1 MSNGLTG
8 AQLRYIEVEA
18 TIGRAV
24 DLDHVRQMAE
34 VLQTLLD
41 EAAEAGEEHHD
52 IDQLVGTIKRLEE
65 QRAEAVTEKDDLES
79 EQGQATEFL
88 KQEHAQAMADL
99 ANTADEYR
107 ARAEKAE
114 HELAEL
120 QAKIE
125 AAPLPSRRAV
135 AAERKRKGAQS

>member
-1 MSNGLTG
+1 MNNGLTG

-34 VLQTLLD
+34 VLQTMLEEARD
-41 EAAEAGEEHHD
+41 AAEEHGD
-52 IDQLVGTIKRLEE
+52 IDDLVGTIKRLEKLRE
-65 QRAEAVTEKDDLES
+65 EAVTEKDDLES
-79 EQGQATEFL
+79 EQGQATELL
-88 KQEHAQAMADL
+88 KQEHAREMADL
-99 ANTADEYR
+99 AETADAYR

-114 HELAEL
+114 HERAEL

-135 AAERKRKGAQS
+135 AARKKRTA